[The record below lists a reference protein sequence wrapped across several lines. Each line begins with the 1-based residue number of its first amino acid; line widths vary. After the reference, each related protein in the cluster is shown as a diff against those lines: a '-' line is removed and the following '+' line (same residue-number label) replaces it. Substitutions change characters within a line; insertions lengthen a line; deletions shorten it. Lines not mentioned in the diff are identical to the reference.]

1 VSKDKRDT
9 GQPAPKPASG
19 GMFGQVFASVKAAPA
34 PNAGAS
40 VVACPSCGAPRQVA
54 AQTRCAWCDQPL
66 FPKAP

>member
-1 VSKDKRDT
+1 
-9 GQPAPKPASG
+9 
-19 GMFGQVFASVKAAPA
+19 MFGQVFASVKAAPA